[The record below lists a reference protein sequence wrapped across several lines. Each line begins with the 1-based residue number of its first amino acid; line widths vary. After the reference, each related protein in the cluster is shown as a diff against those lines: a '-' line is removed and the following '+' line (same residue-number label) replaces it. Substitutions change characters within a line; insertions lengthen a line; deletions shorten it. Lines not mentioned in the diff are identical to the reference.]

1 MIFIKQLIIGIFVP
15 NKKFVWHLLGTWF
28 LYKAGSPFKKIMMGG
43 KIRKKI
49 EIGFVEERITNAN
62 DFFKAAMMVYM
73 VSRQIYSTHKCWR
86 YFYNQKRANVK

>member
-1 MIFIKQLIIGIFVP
+1 
-15 NKKFVWHLLGTWF
+15 
-28 LYKAGSPFKKIMMGG
+28 MGG